1 MADSIASPA
10 ATDAF
15 IIVSAIIGILFAL
28 FQFKLVSRISL
39 SGAPGGGN
47 QETLVSG
54 VNIDTSKLIGIYEAI
69 REGADSFLKAEYTIC
84 AYFILAFGIVVPI
97 IGDEHVL
104 EPGGGSR
111 TGDGGDRFERR
122 RPLGNR
128 MVSDRKADSEP
139 HAQRRPRTSRPGRA
153 PVSTPSRRVTSPATI
168 VAR

>member
-1 MADSIASPA
+1 MHRGLLLLLLRAAADDRVVPRRR
-10 ATDAF
+10 
-15 IIVSAIIGILFAL
+15 L
-28 FQFKLVSRISL
+28 
-39 SGAPGGGN
+39 
-47 QETLVSG
+47 
-54 VNIDTSKLIGIYEAI
+54 DTAVPPWLL
-69 REGADSFLKAEYTIC
+69 RGADPEAVTLDVTRA
-84 AYFILAFGIVVPI
+84 LP
-97 IGDEHVL
+97 L